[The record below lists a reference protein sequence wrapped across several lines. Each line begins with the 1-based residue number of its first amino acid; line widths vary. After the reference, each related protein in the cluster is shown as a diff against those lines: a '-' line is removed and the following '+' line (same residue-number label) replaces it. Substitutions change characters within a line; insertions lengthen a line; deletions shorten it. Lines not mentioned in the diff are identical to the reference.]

1 MPFTLTKTTPD
12 DLHSLYQ
19 IQLDQDANH
28 MAAFTSESGTD
39 FSLYFEKYAKHL
51 DDPKI
56 SMWTIRIEQQIIG
69 SVAKF
74 VMAEDSGIT
83 YWIDKEFWGK
93 GIATGALMQLLQH
106 ETARPIYAYVAFDN
120 SGSQRV
126 LEKCCF
132 RKIGS
137 DKGFAKARQAEIEE
151 FIYRL
156 D

>member
-1 MPFTLTKTTPD
+1 MLITLTKTTPD

-51 DDPKI
+51 GDPNI
-56 SMWTIRIEQQIIG
+56 SMWTIRIEQRIVG

-74 VMAEDSGIT
+74 LIAEDAGIT
-83 YWIDKEFWGK
+83 YWIDKEFWGQ
-93 GIATGALMQLLQH
+93 GIATEALTQLLQH
-106 ETARPIYAYVAFDN
+106 ETVRPIYGYVAFDN

-126 LEKCCF
+126 LEKCGF
-132 RKIGS
+132 RIVAT
-137 DKGFAKARQAEIEE
+137 DRGFAKVRQAEIEE

>member
-1 MPFTLTKTTPD
+1 MPISLSKTTPD
-12 DLHSLYQ
+12 DLPCLYQ
-19 IQLDQDANH
+19 IQLDPDANR
-28 MAAFTSESGTD
+28 MAAFTCESGAD

-51 DDPKI
+51 ADPSI
-56 SMWTIRIEQQIIG
+56 SMWTIRIKQQIVG

-74 VMAEDSGIT
+74 VMAGDAGIT
-83 YWIDKEFWGK
+83 YWIDKEFWGQ
-93 GIATGALMQLLQH
+93 GIATEALTQLLQY
-106 ETARPIYAYVAFDN
+106 ETTRPVYAYVACDN

-126 LEKCCF
+126 LEKCGF

-137 DKGFAKARQAEIEE
+137 DRGFARARQAEIDE